1 MEIFH
6 KFEYIDGVSKIV
18 IYVKY
23 PDSFE
28 FGLDFDKFNKNVK
41 SVSNKIREYIIKNF
55 KEIKDDTALLVLN
68 GIVVGTIVFSSLNY
82 LNNESSNFSSDECI
96 IEASI
101 SNNKGNSTNAINEL
115 KAQNIDVQEDS
126 ENENNVP
133 IIKSQVNSKSNPT
146 TNVKNSKTNT
156 LTSKVTINN
165 NTSTTTSFNSIPSTK
180 TVKVKLSSGNI
191 VNLSLEDYVVGVVG
205 AEMPAEFNS
214 EALKAQAVAARTY
227 ALKKSLNN
235 TTLTATTSDQVYKTN
250 DQLKALWKDS
260 FYLYYNKVKSAVV
273 ATEGVYMTY
282 NGSYIDA
289 LYFSISNGKT
299 EDASFVW
306 GNNIPYLKPVDSSFD
321 TNVRG
326 FSKAKSISMSSI
338 SSKLGVNLNSISQIN
353 IISKTS
359 SGRINKINIC
369 GKEFSG
375 TKIRSLLGLRST
387 DFSITQSGNNII
399 FTTKGYGH
407 GVGMS
412 QYGANEMAKKGYTYQ
427 QILTHY
433 YTGISINKL

>member
-101 SNNKGNSTNAINEL
+101 SNNKENSTNAINEL

-165 NTSTTTSFNSIPSTK
+165 NASTTTSFNSIPSTK

-235 TTLTATTSDQVYKTN
+235 TTLTATTSDQVYKTS

-321 TNVRG
+321 TNVSG

-369 GKEFSG
+369 DKEFSG

>member
-82 LNNESSNFSSDECI
+82 LNNESGNFSSDECI

-101 SNNKGNSTNAINEL
+101 SNNKENSTNAINEL
-115 KAQNIDVQEDS
+115 KAQNIDVPEDS

-133 IIKSQVNSKSNPT
+133 KIKSQVNNKSNPN
-146 TNVKNSKTNT
+146 TNVKHSKTNT
-156 LTSKVTINN
+156 LTSKVTTNN
-165 NTSTTTSFNSIPSTK
+165 NTSTTTSFNSIPSAK

-205 AEMPAEFNS
+205 AEMPAEFNL

-260 FYLYYNKVKSAVV
+260 FYLYYNKVKSAVI

-321 TNVRG
+321 TNLSG
-326 FSKAKSISMSSI
+326 FSKAKTISMSTI
-338 SSKLGVNLNSISQIN
+338 SS
-353 IISKTS
+353 
-359 SGRINKINIC
+359 
-369 GKEFSG
+369 
-375 TKIRSLLGLRST
+375 
-387 DFSITQSGNNII
+387 
-399 FTTKGYGH
+399 
-407 GVGMS
+407 
-412 QYGANEMAKKGYTYQ
+412 
-427 QILTHY
+427 
-433 YTGISINKL
+433 

>member
-82 LNNESSNFSSDECI
+82 LNNESGNFSSDECI

-101 SNNKGNSTNAINEL
+101 SNNKENSTNAINEL
-115 KAQNIDVQEDS
+115 KAQNIDVPEDS

-133 IIKSQVNSKSNPT
+133 KIKSQVNNKSNPN
-146 TNVKNSKTNT
+146 TNVKHSKTNT
-156 LTSKVTINN
+156 LTSKVTTNN
-165 NTSTTTSFNSIPSTK
+165 NTSTTTSFNSIPSAK

-205 AEMPAEFNS
+205 AEMPAEFNL

-260 FYLYYNKVKSAVV
+260 FYLYYNKVKSAVI

-321 TNVRG
+321 TNVSG

-375 TKIRSLLGLRST
+375 KKIRSLLGLRST

>member
-1 MEIFH
+1 
-6 KFEYIDGVSKIV
+6 
-18 IYVKY
+18 
-23 PDSFE
+23 
-28 FGLDFDKFNKNVK
+28 
-41 SVSNKIREYIIKNF
+41 
-55 KEIKDDTALLVLN
+55 
-68 GIVVGTIVFSSLNY
+68 
-82 LNNESSNFSSDECI
+82 
-96 IEASI
+96 
-101 SNNKGNSTNAINEL
+101 
-115 KAQNIDVQEDS
+115 
-126 ENENNVP
+126 
-133 IIKSQVNSKSNPT
+133 
-146 TNVKNSKTNT
+146 
-156 LTSKVTINN
+156 
-165 NTSTTTSFNSIPSTK
+165 
-180 TVKVKLSSGNI
+180 
-191 VNLSLEDYVVGVVG
+191 
-205 AEMPAEFNS
+205 MPAEFNS

-321 TNVRG
+321 TNVSG